1 MDFLIVKGI
10 VPGIALR
17 KHYIM
22 DLIDIEVR
30 PSAERVARSC
40 KPSPGA
46 GFKYF
51 LFLPLPGKMIQFDSY
66 LG

>member
-1 MDFLIVKGI
+1 MAQMNFLIVKGI

-40 KPSPGA
+40 NKPLDSC
-46 GFKYF
+46 F
-51 LFLPLPGKMIQFDSY
+51 LNGPGKT
-66 LG
+66 